1 MQELSSK
8 RLRVLK
14 SNLGFFN
21 TKKIKDFSNNHLKEN
36 ILLFRGIIINYL
48 GNSVIWES
56 GFFEG
61 SRKLKHHYI
70 YFHIL
75 DSKTDYTWNVSF
87 GY

>member
-1 MQELSSK
+1 M
-8 RLRVLK
+8 
-14 SNLGFFN
+14 
-21 TKKIKDFSNNHLKEN
+21 KDFSNNHSKED
-36 ILLFRGIIINYL
+36 IFVFRGIIINYL
-48 GNSVIWES
+48 GNSVTWKS

-61 SRKLKHHYI
+61 SRRMKHHYI